1 MDNIELYLGI
11 TLAVLTLAVGAVV
24 KMRKTIKELKEFL
37 AVIKL
42 AMADKKITL
51 KELDAIL
58 KEGEDVVRAAVKV
71 ITLINRR

>member
-1 MDNIELYLGI
+1 MENVELYLGI
-11 TLAVLTLAVGAVV
+11 ALFVLTIATGAIV

-37 AVIKL
+37 NAIKL
-42 AMADKKITL
+42 AMADGKITV

-58 KEGEDVVRAAVKV
+58 KEGDDVVRAAFKV